1 MDKTSVPSKQR
12 LRVEIHGA
20 VQGVGFRPF
29 VYRLATDLALAG
41 WVINDT
47 RGVFIEVEGPQAN
60 LARFLERVPVEK
72 PPRAIIYS
80 LDSAWLDPV
89 GYDGFEIRHSEE
101 HGAKTVLVLPD
112 IATCA
117 DCLAEVFDPDDRRY
131 RYPFTNC
138 TNCGPRF
145 SIIQALP
152 YDRPNTTMRRFIM
165 CPDCQAEYENPL
177 DRRFHAQ
184 PNACPV
190 CGPRLAL
197 YARSPMDD
205 EAPRRRGEGQSDN
218 EAPRRR
224 DEGRRTED
232 ERVSLTEGESPL
244 VISPWSLVA
253 EGADA
258 LRAGQIVA
266 VKGLGGF
273 HLMTD
278 ARDAAAITRLRERKP
293 RRDKPFA
300 LMARDLEQARTLC
313 EISPQAEALLTSP
326 EAPIVLLRRRPGA
339 PVAEEVAPGNPT
351 LGVMLPYT
359 PLHHLLLR
367 ELDFPVVATSGNLTD
382 EPICTDEREAIQRLG
397 HIADL
402 FLVHDRPIARHVDD
416 SVTWVVQGEP
426 RLLRRA
432 RGYAPLPVLVS
443 RPLPTILGVGAHLK
457 NTVALSVDRQVF
469 ISQHIGDLET
479 PEAMAAFERVIA
491 DFLRLYEATP
501 VAIAH
506 DMHPDY
512 LSTRWA
518 QQVPDEGRRTKDK
531 DAYPFVLRP
540 SSFVTVPVQHHH
552 AHLAACLAEN
562 GVEGPALGVTW
573 DGTGY
578 GTDGSVWGG
587 EFLLGDAA
595 DFTRVA
601 HLRPFR
607 LPGGDAAIKEPRRV
621 ALALLW
627 ELYGEAVLD
636 REDLA
641 PVQAFRPPE
650 RRLLAQML
658 SRGLNAPLTTSAGRL
673 FDAVAALV
681 GLQQQVTFEGQ
692 AAMALEFAVDGEV
705 QDAYPIVVKTTKPR
719 AGGTKDEPAGPP
731 NGGGPTT
738 EAGID
743 PSSFVLRPPP
753 FGGPAGSSLTLDW
766 QPLVEAVL
774 EDLQQ
779 GVKPGIIAARFHN
792 ALVDA
797 ILAVAQAVGEPRVAL
812 TGGCFQN
819 RVLTERTARRLND
832 AGFQV
837 LLQRQ
842 VPPNDGGISLG
853 QVVVAAARLEREM

>member
-1 MDKTSVPSKQR
+1 VSELER

-29 VYRLATDLALAG
+29 VYRLATEQALTG

-47 RGVFIEVEGPQAN
+47 RGVFIEVEGPQPE
-60 LARFLERVPVEK
+60 LARFLKRLPAEQ
-72 PPRAIIYS
+72 PPRAIIHS
-80 LDSAWLDPV
+80 LEAAWLEPA
-89 GYDGFEIRHSEE
+89 GYEHFEIRHSDAQ
-101 HGAKTVLVLPD
+101 GAKTVLVLPD

-117 DCLAEVFDPDDRRY
+117 DCLGEVLDPADRRH

-145 SIIQALP
+145 TIIQALP
-152 YDRPNTTMRRFIM
+152 YDRPNTTMRQFVL
-165 CPDCQAEYENPL
+165 CPECQTEYQDPL

-190 CGPRLAL
+190 CGPRLTL
-197 YARSPMDD
+197 Y
-205 EAPRRRGEGQSDN
+205 
-218 EAPRRR
+218 
-224 DEGRRTED
+224 GRQQTTAGGR
-232 ERVSLTEGESPL
+232 
-244 VISPWSLVA
+244 WSAVA
-253 EGADA
+253 EGNDALHRTAHA
-258 LRAGQIVA
+258 LRAGQVAA

-273 HLMTD
+273 HLMLD
-278 ARDAAAITRLRERKP
+278 ARNVDAIARLRERKP

-300 LMARDLEQARTLC
+300 LMARDLDQAKALC
-313 EISPQAEALLTSP
+313 EIPPQAEELLTSA
-326 EAPIVLLRRRPGA
+326 ESPIVLLRRRAEA
-339 PVAEEVAPGNPT
+339 PVAENVAPGNPT

-367 ELDFPVVATSGNLTD
+367 ELDFPVIATSGNLTD
-382 EPICTDEREAIQRLG
+382 EPICTDENEAIQRLG

-416 SVTWVVQGEP
+416 SVAWVVGGEA

-443 RPLPTILGVGAHLK
+443 RPIPAILAVGAHLK

-479 PEAMAAFERVIA
+479 AEAMNAFERVIA

-518 QQVPDEGRRTKDK
+518 QEGRLETRPERTRRIRGGRFLD
-531 DAYPFVLRP
+531 DQSPISLIA
-540 SSFVTVPVQHHH
+540 VQHHH
-552 AHLAACLAEN
+552 AHLASCLAEN

-578 GTDGSVWGG
+578 GTDGTVWGG

-621 ALALLW
+621 ALATLW
-627 ELYGEAVLD
+627 ELYGDTVSD
-636 REDLA
+636 WEDLA
-641 PVQAFRPPE
+641 PVKALSPAE
-650 RRLLAQML
+650 RRVLVQML
-658 SRGLNAPLTTSAGRL
+658 EGGLNAPVTTSAGRL
-673 FDAVAALV
+673 FDAVAAL
-681 GLQQQVTFEGQ
+681 LDLHQDVTFEGQ
-692 AAMALEFAVDGEV
+692 AAMALEFVADPTVG
-705 QDAYPIVVKTTKPR
+705 DAYPLPVTT
-719 AGGTKDEPAGPP
+719 TKDEGQSPGDQ
-731 NGGGPTT
+731 NH
-738 EAGID
+738 
-743 PSSFVLRPPP
+743 PSSFVILRPL
-753 FGGPAGSSLTLDW
+753 SLVLDW
-766 QPLVEAVL
+766 GPLIEAVL

-779 GVKPGIIAARFHN
+779 GVKPGIIAGRFHN
-792 ALVDA
+792 ALAEA
-797 ILAVAQAVGEPRVAL
+797 ILAVAQAVGHRRVAL

-819 RVLTERTARRLND
+819 RFLTERATRRLSE
-832 AGFQV
+832 AGFEV
-837 LLQRQ
+837 LLHHQ

-853 QVVVAAARLEREM
+853 QVAVAAARLERDT